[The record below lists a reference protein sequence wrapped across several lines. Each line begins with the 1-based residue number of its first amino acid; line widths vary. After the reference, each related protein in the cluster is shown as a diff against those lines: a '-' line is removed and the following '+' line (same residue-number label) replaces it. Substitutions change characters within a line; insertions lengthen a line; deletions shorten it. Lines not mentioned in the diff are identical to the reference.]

1 MSDNFINSFCKV
13 QFLCYEGEP
22 NWLGLIVLFPLV
34 IIFGSIIVVI
44 FGGIFGWLSD
54 IGENINNGFRN
65 FFRKRPERKQA
76 EKERK
81 QAEKERKQA
90 ELEQLN
96 RKQRV
101 FRVVSLPFRWTG
113 NVISTIYQFVIGLV
127 IVLAIIGLV
136 VQLIQGIYN
145 YIV

>member
-1 MSDNFINSFCKV
+1 MFDNFIISFCKV
-13 QFLCYEGEP
+13 QFLCYENEP

-34 IIFGSIIVVI
+34 IIFGLIIVFI

-54 IGENINNGFRN
+54 IGDNINNGIRN
-65 FFRKRPERKQA
+65 FFREKPERKQA
-76 EKERK
+76 EKER
-81 QAEKERKQA
+81 EQA

-96 RKQRV
+96 RIQKV
-101 FRVVSLPFRWTG
+101 FRIIFLPFRWIG
-113 NVISTIYQFVIGLV
+113 NVFSTLYEFVIGLV

-136 VQLIQGIYN
+136 VQLFRGIYN